1 MARPSKLTPEIATGI
16 VKLLENAV
24 HPEVAAGAYGVS
36 LTTFYE
42 WVRRGEGREDG
53 DRLMDP
59 VYIEFAQRVSEAEY
73 KAESALV
80 GLAIGKVKTTA
91 DAVLLLERRF
101 RDRWQR
107 TEEVTINLRR
117 EAEKIAE
124 ATGLDANE
132 VFAEAESILAQ
143 AKAER

>member
-1 MARPSKLTPEIATGI
+1 MPRPTKLTPEIATGI
-16 VKLLENAV
+16 VTLLEHAV

-36 LTTFYE
+36 LSTFYE
-42 WVRRGEGREDG
+42 WVARGEGTDP
-53 DRLMDP
+53 DRLSEP
-59 VYIEFAQRVSEAEY
+59 AYTTFAEQVRAAEY

-101 RDRWQR
+101 RARWQR
-107 TEEVTINLRR
+107 SEEVTVNIRR

-124 ATGLDANE
+124 ATGLNADE
-132 VFAEAESILAQ
+132 IQAEAERILAE
-143 AKAER
+143 ARR

>member
-16 VKLLENAV
+16 VTLLENAV

-42 WVRRGEGREDG
+42 WIRRGEGREDG

-59 VYIEFAQRVSEAEY
+59 MYVEFAQKVTEAEY

-80 GLAIGKVKTTA
+80 GLAIGKIKTTA

-124 ATGLDANE
+124 ATGLNASE
-132 VFAEAESILAQ
+132 IQAEAERILAE
-143 AKAER
+143 ARW